1 MPEVSDGFLGLRN
14 LCGEAG
20 PQLYFLEGKTM
31 PAGVSSMARAPGD
44 AQNIPSFSR
53 SVSFTGDLLSETWSS
68 DTTCTFQFACL
79 TICLSS
85 FLRPRKML
93 YSRKRLVRCTTAP
106 RGHGQ
111 PHRQRGDPRKPS
123 RIFAS
128 PLSLCCSYF
137 IPTAGRSIL
146 S

>member
-14 LCGEAG
+14 LCGETG

-85 FLRPRKML
+85 FLRPRKVL
-93 YSRKRLVRCTTAP
+93 YSCKRLVRCTTAP

-111 PHRQRGDPRKPS
+111 PHPQRGDPRKPS